1 MFKLKRIPVS
11 YVLLIIFLLTISILS
26 RYLFDRMPDL
36 FLEEDV
42 QIFILGSILFM
53 GYFINRIAP
62 RTAIPSFVWAIFAG
76 MAMQPLLGLY
86 TSNLRGLALALEVIG
101 AIILFSG
108 GLEIPFRNF
117 KKWFFPITS
126 LSLIGVLI
134 SSMGFTVI
142 LYLLASSFGF
152 FEPGLIPSLLVLG
165 AALASTEGTAI
176 IPTLKNIKLR
186 HPFLKEIAIS
196 ESALTDVSGSILT
209 RFLLV
214 AFLASSLTSSDRS
227 IVSYFF
233 PLFDKSSYDALGLQI
248 ITGIIVGYLG
258 YVLIKKFYYT
268 EAQDQEADPALLLTV
283 PIYTFALGNV
293 LGGAGFLA
301 AFISGLF
308 SDIEGGLKKVSHF
321 YESLLNHL
329 IEPFIFIL
337 LGALV
342 PFSTLMAL
350 APLGLVSALL
360 FMFVLRPLVVFISLI
375 PWMWDKTLTIQDS
388 LFLSFIRET
397 GIISAIL
404 LIISAQEDIINSE
417 FAIGIGMWVI
427 LLTLVV
433 EPPLTPYFIKR
444 IGLLNE
450 NKKGRSPSRK
460 KTPKSKLP

>member
-1 MFKLKRIPVS
+1 MFGLRRLPLP
-11 YVLLIIFLLTISILS
+11 YVLLIVFLLTISIVS
-26 RYLFDRMPDL
+26 RLLFDRFPEL
-36 FLEEDV
+36 FLEEDM

-62 RTAIPSFVWAIFAG
+62 RTAVPSFVWAIFAG

-86 TSNLRGLALALEVIG
+86 TANLRGLAIALEVIG

-134 SSMGFTVI
+134 SSIGFTVV
-142 LYLLASSFGF
+142 LYFLAQSFGF
-152 FEPGLIPSLLVLG
+152 YDPSLIPSLLILG

-176 IPTLKNIKLR
+176 IPTLKNITLK
-186 HPFLKEIAIS
+186 HPFLKEIAVS

-214 AFLASSLTSSDRS
+214 ALLASTMTGNDQP
-227 IVSYFF
+227 IINYFF
-233 PLFDKSSYDALGLQI
+233 PLINKSSYDALALQI

-258 YVLIKKFYYT
+258 YTLIRRFYYAKDT
-268 EAQDQEADPALLLTV
+268 EQNGDPALLLTV

-301 AFISGLF
+301 AFVSGLF

-321 YESLLNHL
+321 YESLLSHL

-342 PFSTLMAL
+342 PFSTLLAL
-350 APLGLVSALL
+350 APLGLISALL
-360 FMFVLRPLVVFISLI
+360 FMFVLRPLVVFVSLI
-375 PWMWDKTLTIQDS
+375 PWIWNKTLTGQDA

-404 LIISAQEDIINSE
+404 LIISAQEEIINSD

-427 LLTLVV
+427 LLTLVI
-433 EPPLTPYFIKR
+433 EPPLTPLFVKR
-444 IGLLNE
+444 IGLSKAPSKKR
-450 NKKGRSPSRK
+450 NKKNAK
-460 KTPKSKLP
+460 K